1 MTADP
6 AALPRISV
14 VTATYNRSN
23 VLRYAI
29 ESVRAQGFQDW
40 ELIVVG
46 DACTDDTSEVVA
58 APGPKAVQNPCRRL
72 NTNSQS
78 SSRPGRSRGRAM
90 LNSAIA

>member
-58 APGPKAVQNPCRRL
+58 AFADPRIRFVN
-72 NTNSQS
+72 
-78 SSRPGRSRGRAM
+78 RAE
-90 LNSAIA
+90 NAGEQ